1 VTRLFWIPAV
11 ALVGFGVEGM
21 YHALRGRE
29 KVAIDCVDLTRATPA
44 SHNLLV
50 TGCEIDF
57 AGSGYRESG
66 GQIAEIFLPARPA
79 GRTVAAPL
87 VVATR
92 EPEALALA
100 RSAFAGRTPT
110 PDQSIEAM
118 RKIAARIHVTSAID
132 GLARAGT
139 IERWRSRRILS
150 GLAAPLS
157 DNALLVDFKGAPDF
171 LTPLLALGSGLLFAL
186 LPFAL
191 RAARRPAAVEP
202 PPAPSPDPLPPFERF
217 PPVPVPL
224 TVTLPRMLLLNLD
237 VSSGPEAI
245 ETADALGTRPDVI
258 AILRGVIPDL
268 ELDVS
273 GRFLAR
279 PDGSI
284 RLDLGS
290 QDHIATAVVEARGEA
305 GVALVK
311 EILLMTGWRAFAP
324 KTGLFVTVEELT
336 ALGALAQ

>member
-1 VTRLFWIPAV
+1 
-11 ALVGFGVEGM
+11 
-21 YHALRGRE
+21 
-29 KVAIDCVDLTRATPA
+29 
-44 SHNLLV
+44 
-50 TGCEIDF
+50 
-57 AGSGYRESG
+57 
-66 GQIAEIFLPARPA
+66 
-79 GRTVAAPL
+79 
-87 VVATR
+87 
-92 EPEALALA
+92 
-100 RSAFAGRTPT
+100 
-110 PDQSIEAM
+110 M